1 MAESQGP
8 TVVTISVVF
17 AVITFIIMALRLW
30 ARIFIV
36 QKVGL
41 DDMLISVGALLAWA
55 FIAATILSV
64 QHGLGDHYVDVEPRG
79 LQNMISY
86 SQIVWLS
93 SIFYNACLGFI
104 KISVLALYMRLGDRL
119 LRRLA
124 IIMTCV
130 VAAQA
135 SAHVLVCIF
144 QCTPVSAAYDL
155 AITTKKCIDINA
167 FYLANAA
174 VNISTDLLTYTLPIK
189 TVLHLQVPK
198 NQKIGLGVMLSL
210 GLFAC
215 ISSIIRISYIPQM
228 LVSTDP
234 TWAISGA
241 MYWSV
246 IETNVGIAAASI
258 PSFKVIA
265 KKYAPRLLGSYYES
279 QRYPSG
285 AKHSSKFSSGAFQ
298 KMGSQNGGASG
309 LGSVTGAGG
318 GAGGAGH
325 AGHGSVQ
332 LRSLNRD
339 AHDSFRDA
347 KGGIQTR
354 IEQDAASNSSEEALT
369 LPDGRIGVRTQIV
382 TQYENGG
389 ATTRTSSHSESNSL
403 YEAKPVLGQGRV

>member
-17 AVITFIIMALRLW
+17 AIITFIIMTLRLW

-36 QKVGL
+36 QKVGY
-41 DDMLISVGALLAWA
+41 DDILISIGALLAWA
-55 FIAATILSV
+55 FVVVTILSV

-79 LQNMISY
+79 IQNMITY

-104 KISVLALYMRLGDRL
+104 KTSVLALYMRLGDRT
-119 LRRLA
+119 LRRMA
-124 IIMTCV
+124 IIITCI

-135 SAHVLVCIF
+135 SAHVIVCIF
-144 QCTPVSAAYDL
+144 QCSPVSAAYDL
-155 AITTKKCIDINA
+155 AITKKKCIDINA

-174 VNISTDLLTYTLPIK
+174 VNISTDVMTYTLPIK
-189 TVLHLQVPK
+189 TVLHLQIPQ
-198 NQKIGLGVMLSL
+198 NQKIGLGIMLSL

-215 ISSIIRISYIPQM
+215 ISSIIRITYIPQM
-228 LVSTDP
+228 LTSADP

-285 AKHSSKFSSGAFQ
+285 AKHSSKFSQGAFQ
-298 KMGSQNGGASG
+298 KMSGAGTSQS
-309 LGSVTGAGG
+309 GSV
-318 GAGGAGH
+318 H
-325 AGHGSVQ
+325 

-339 AHDSFRDA
+339 DLNPKETFRDA
-347 KGGIQTR
+347 KSGGIQTR

-382 TQYENGG
+382 TQYEAGS
-389 ATTRTSSHSESNSL
+389 ATRVSSHSHDSL
-403 YEAKPVLGQGRV
+403 YEAAPVQGQGRV

>member
-8 TVVTISVVF
+8 TVVTISVIF
-17 AVITFIIMALRLW
+17 AVITFIIMSLRLW

-36 QKVGL
+36 QKVGY

-55 FIAATILSV
+55 FVAATILSV

-79 LQNMISY
+79 LQNMITY

-104 KISVLALYMRLGDRL
+104 KTSVLALYMRLGDRL

-135 SAHVLVCIF
+135 SAHVIVCIF
-144 QCTPVSAAYDL
+144 QCSPVSAAYDL
-155 AITTKKCIDINA
+155 AITDKKCVDINA

-215 ISSIIRISYIPQM
+215 ISSIIRITYIPQM
-228 LVSTDP
+228 LTSTDP

-285 AKHSSKFSSGAFQ
+285 AKHGSKASHGAFH
-298 KMGSQNGGASG
+298 KMSAASG
-309 LGSVTGAGG
+309 GGTSNNTSV
-318 GAGGAGH
+318 H
-325 AGHGSVQ
+325 

-339 AHDSFRDA
+339 DLGPKEKSNV
-347 KGGIQTR
+347 IQTR

-382 TQYENGG
+382 TQYENGS
-389 ATTRTSSHSESNSL
+389 ATRASSHDSL
-403 YEAKPVLGQGRV
+403 YETAPVQGQGRV

>member
-1 MAESQGP
+1 MVESQGP
-8 TVVTISVVF
+8 TVITISVVF

-30 ARIFIV
+30 ARIFLV
-36 QKVGL
+36 QKVGM
-41 DDMLISVGALLAWA
+41 DDILISVGALLAWA

-104 KISVLALYMRLGDRL
+104 KTSVLALYMRLGDRTL
-119 LRRLA
+119 KRLA
-124 IIMTCV
+124 IIMTCI

-144 QCTPVSAAYDL
+144 QCSPVSAAYDL
-155 AITTKKCIDINA
+155 AITKKKCIDINA

-228 LVSTDP
+228 LTSSDP

-285 AKHSSKFSSGAFQ
+285 AKHGSKFSQNAFH
-298 KMGSQNGGASG
+298 KMGSQGGVEAG
-309 LGSVTGAGG
+309 TG
-318 GAGGAGH
+318 H
-325 AGHGSVQ
+325 SGHGSVQ
-332 LRSLNRD
+332 LRSMNRD
-339 AHDSFRDA
+339 PNDTFRDV

-354 IEQDAASNSSEEALT
+354 IEQDGASNSSEEALT

-382 TQYENGG
+382 TQYEPGS
-389 ATTRTSSHSESNSL
+389 ATRTSSHSENSL
-403 YEAKPVLGQGRV
+403 YEAKQVQGRI

>member
-1 MAESQGP
+1 MVESQGP
-8 TVVTISVVF
+8 MVVTISVVF
-17 AVITFIIMALRLW
+17 AVITFIIMSLRLW
-30 ARIFIV
+30 ARIYIV
-36 QKVGL
+36 QRVGY
-41 DDMLISVGALLAWA
+41 DDILISIGALLAWA
-55 FIAATILSV
+55 FVVVTILSV
-64 QHGLGDHYVDVEPRG
+64 QHGLGSHYVDVEPRG
-79 LQNMISY
+79 IQNMITY

-104 KISVLALYMRLGDRL
+104 KTSVLALYMRLGDRT
-119 LRRLA
+119 LRRMA
-124 IIMTCV
+124 IIITCI

-135 SAHVLVCIF
+135 SAHVIVCIF
-144 QCTPVSAAYDL
+144 QCSPVSAAYDL
-155 AITTKKCIDINA
+155 AVTKKKCIDINA

-174 VNISTDLLTYTLPIK
+174 VNISTDVMTYTLPIK
-189 TVLHLQVPK
+189 TVLHLQIPQ

-215 ISSIIRISYIPQM
+215 ISSIIRITYIPQM
-228 LVSTDP
+228 LTSADQ

-285 AKHSSKFSSGAFQ
+285 AKHNSKFSQGAFQ
-298 KMGSQNGGASG
+298 KMSHGASQSH
-309 LGSVTGAGG
+309 SVN
-318 GAGGAGH
+318 
-325 AGHGSVQ
+325 

-339 AHDSFRDA
+339 EINPKETFRDV
-347 KGGIQTR
+347 KSGGIQTR
-354 IEQDAASNSSEEALT
+354 IEQEAASNSSEEALT

-382 TQYENGG
+382 TQYEPGS
-389 ATTRTSSHSESNSL
+389 ATRTSSHDSL
-403 YEAKPVLGQGRV
+403 YDTATPVQGQGKV

>member
-41 DDMLISVGALLAWA
+41 DDMLISVGA
-55 FIAATILSV
+55 
-64 QHGLGDHYVDVEPRG
+64 
-79 LQNMISY
+79 
-86 SQIVWLS
+86 IVWLS

-155 AITTKKCIDINA
+155 AITKKKCIDINA

-285 AKHSSKFSSGAFQ
+285 AKNGSKFSSGAFQ

-309 LGSVTGAGG
+309 LGSVAGAGG

-332 LRSLNRD
+332 LRSLNHD

-347 KGGIQTR
+347 KGGGIQTR

>member
-41 DDMLISVGALLAWA
+41 DDMLISVGA
-55 FIAATILSV
+55 
-64 QHGLGDHYVDVEPRG
+64 
-79 LQNMISY
+79 
-86 SQIVWLS
+86 IVWLS

-155 AITTKKCIDINA
+155 AITKKKCIDINA

-285 AKHSSKFSSGAFQ
+285 AKNGSKFSSGAFQ

-309 LGSVTGAGG
+309 LGSVAGAGG
-318 GAGGAGH
+318 GGAGH